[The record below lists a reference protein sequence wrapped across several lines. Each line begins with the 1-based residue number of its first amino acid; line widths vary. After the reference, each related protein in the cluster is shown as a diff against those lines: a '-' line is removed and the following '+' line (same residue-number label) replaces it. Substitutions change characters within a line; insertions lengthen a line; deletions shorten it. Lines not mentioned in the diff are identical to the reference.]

1 MDKNLSYYDQLEAFR
16 QPGCSICR
24 LVERHSRE
32 YLETIFYESVNDPEI
47 RLQLRNAFGF
57 CAAHAMKAA
66 EIGSPLAIA
75 LIYEDIL
82 NALDQEIGR
91 AIRNG
96 RVGMKGKC
104 PFCEQEHQM
113 EIRLTRALAASI
125 EEEAM
130 QTAFKSS
137 EGLCAR
143 HLIKL
148 LSATSPDIRQ
158 FVGESERGKI
168 RALRAELKELIRKN
182 DYRFAKETIGE
193 EGDSWLRALRKT
205 AGHFI
210 ERKGKSLTG

>member
-1 MDKNLSYYDQLEAFR
+1 
-16 QPGCSICR
+16 
-24 LVERHSRE
+24 
-32 YLETIFYESVNDPEI
+32 
-47 RLQLRNAFGF
+47 
-57 CAAHAMKAA
+57 
-66 EIGSPLAIA
+66 
-75 LIYEDIL
+75 
-82 NALDQEIGR
+82 
-91 AIRNG
+91 
-96 RVGMKGKC
+96 
-104 PFCEQEHQM
+104 M